1 MPFSPTLIFHRVW
14 HLVVFKEF
22 LAEMVAK
29 GINTTELGP
38 VSAVVIYLIFLMLF
52 EVGIGTHFTDG
63 ETEA

>member
-1 MPFSPTLIFHRVW
+1 MW